1 MRILIN
7 NPINCK
13 LCRRCVHFW
22 VKWKRTVLVLLCIMT
37 LDLSPLTHFPQIGA
51 DGMNSA
57 VRKAGKFHV
66 FQQDYKQQA
75 VVATLEV
82 SGVSR
87 YTCTYCLIHCLSQT
101 IFWCLWD
108 ANSVRIRKKFLN
120 VFDNLVLVKI
130 SCCEPVRYC
139 LISLSFHEL

>member
-1 MRILIN
+1 MYAFLSEVKEN
-7 NPINCK
+7 SFSSV
-13 LCRRCVHFW
+13 VHYDSWFISHIW
-22 VKWKRTVLVLLCIMT
+22 
-37 LDLSPLTHFPQIGA
+37 FPQIGA

-87 YTCTYCLIHCLSQT
+87 LSNNFLTSLRFKFCLH
-101 IFWCLWD
+101 
-108 ANSVRIRKKFLN
+108 KKKILE
-120 VFDNLVLVKI
+120 VFGNLVLVKI
-130 SCCEPVRYC
+130 SCCEPV
-139 LISLSFHEL
+139 S